1 MLYVDERERRQGR
14 GESGDRRNE
23 YVLREGKKEM
33 NEIYTEELGTI
44 VKWDGPELK
53 GSE

>member
-1 MLYVDERERRQGR
+1 MWTSVNEDN
-14 GESGDRRNE
+14 GEARAEDD
-23 YVLREGKKEM
+23 KKEM
-33 NEIYTEELGTI
+33 NEIYTEELGMI